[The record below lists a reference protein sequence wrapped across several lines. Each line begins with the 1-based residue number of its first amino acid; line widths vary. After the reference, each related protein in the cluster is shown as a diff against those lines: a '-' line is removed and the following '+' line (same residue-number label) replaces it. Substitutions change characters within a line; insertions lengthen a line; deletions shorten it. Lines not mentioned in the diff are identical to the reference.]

1 MTTIKNFIGRKM
13 IKGIYKR
20 SPLSIPKISKEKFLS
35 LSPENQ
41 KEYLRLY
48 REQVPPKME
57 QFRKPA
63 PVKIAFGGRGSL
75 AKSEST
81 ASLLI
86 QFAEHPDYFG
96 DNIKVIC
103 LRSVQKSIK
112 DSSYSLLCRKIQEL
126 GYTDFEITQNYIR
139 NKTNGSYFTFNGLND
154 FTSSQLKSLDS
165 YTIAY
170 VEESDGVSL
179 ETWDTLEA
187 TIRKEWIYKGEKYQA
202 EIWAVY
208 NPNTTNDPIT
218 QKFVRNPKPNWII
231 IKGAPLA
238 EDNPFYPDNLL
249 EKYETLLER
258 DPDEAK
264 HIYLGYPRNRQ
275 TNAVWNV
282 ADVLDCSDETRG
294 TKENEEGQ
302 IELGIDV
309 ARFGNDNSVI
319 TKRKGLSVLDIQ
331 KVHGF
336 NTQEVAGLAW
346 EMAGRRTDVLIKI
359 DIGYNQG
366 VYDLLNEWDANVVPV
381 NFGGRASNPEV
392 YANCASEMMFELP
405 LKSLFIPKE
414 YLTQT
419 LLEDLS
425 ERQYFYNSKGQK
437 QLEPKDNR
445 SENTKSC
452 FKNRHNGRSPD
463 EGDSLCLAFY
473 EKHNDMCY

>member
-1 MTTIKNFIGRKM
+1 M
-13 IKGIYKR
+13 IKGNYKR
-20 SPLSIPKISKEKFLS
+20 AEQVIPKISKEKFLS
-35 LSPENQ
+35 LSAEKQ

-48 REQVPPKME
+48 REQVSPKME
-57 QFRKPA
+57 RFREPH
-63 PVKIAFGGRGSL
+63 PVKIAYGGRGSL

-112 DSSYSLLCRKIQEL
+112 DSSYSLLCRKIEEL

-154 FTSSQLKSLDS
+154 FTSSQLKSLDA
-165 YTIAY
+165 YTIAFI
-170 VEESDGVSL
+170 EEADGVSL

-187 TIRKEWIYKGEKYQA
+187 TIRKEWVHKGVKHQA

-218 QKFVRNPKPNWII
+218 QKFVTNPKEDWLI
-231 IKGAPLA
+231 IKGEPLA
-238 EDNPFYPDNLL
+238 EDNPFYPENLL

-264 HIYLGYPRNRQ
+264 HIYLGYPRNKQ
-275 TNAVWNV
+275 TNAVWLV
-282 ADVLDCSDETRG
+282 SDVLDCSDENRNT
-294 TKENEEGQ
+294 EERQEGAVE
-302 IELGIDV
+302 IGIDV

-319 TKRKGLSVLDIQ
+319 TKRKGLAVLDIQ

-346 EMAGRRTDVLIKI
+346 EMAERDPAILIKI

-366 VYDLLNEWDANVVPV
+366 VYDLLNEWGANVVPV
-381 NFGGRASNPEV
+381 NFGGKADNSEV

-405 LKSLFIPKE
+405 LKSIYIPNE
-414 YLTQT
+414 FLTQT
-419 LLEDLS
+419 LLEDLA
-425 ERQYFYNSKGQK
+425 ERQYFYNAKGQK

-445 SENTKSC
+445 SDTTKSC
-452 FKNRHNGRSPD
+452 FKNRHGGRSPD
-463 EGDSLCLAFY
+463 EGDSVCLAFY
-473 EKHNDMCY
+473 EKRNDCCY

>member
-1 MTTIKNFIGRKM
+1 M
-13 IKGIYKR
+13 IKGKYKR
-20 SPLSIPKISKEKFLS
+20 AEQVIPKISKEKFLS
-35 LSPENQ
+35 LSAEKQ

-48 REQVPPKME
+48 REQVAPKME
-57 QFRKPA
+57 RFREPH
-63 PVKIAFGGRGSL
+63 PVKIAYGGRGSL

-112 DSSYSLLCRKIQEL
+112 DSSYSLLCRKIEEL

-154 FTSSQLKSLDS
+154 FTSSQLKSLDA
-165 YTIAY
+165 YTIAFI
-170 VEESDGVSL
+170 EEADGISL

-187 TIRKEWIYKGEKYQA
+187 TIRKEWVHNGVKHQA

-218 QKFVRNPKPNWII
+218 QKFVSNPKPEWLIV
-231 IKGAPLA
+231 KGEPLA
-238 EDNPFYPDNLL
+238 EDNPFYPENLL
-249 EKYETLLER
+249 EKYETLMER

-264 HIYLGYPRNRQ
+264 HIYLGYPRNKQ
-275 TNAVWNV
+275 TNAVWLV
-282 ADVLDCSDETRG
+282 SDVLDCSDENRNTEERQEGARSIGLDIARSPTGDKTVATLRQGFCVLEIRAVRG
-294 TKENEEGQ
+294 YNTQ
-302 IELGIDV
+302 DV
-309 ARFGNDNSVI
+309 AGMV
-319 TKRKGLSVLDIQ
+319 Q
-331 KVHGF
+331 
-336 NTQEVAGLAW
+336 
-346 EMAGRRTDVLIKI
+346 EMANYDKSIPIICDQGGNVGVL
-359 DIGYNQG
+359 
-366 VYDLLNEWDANVVPV
+366 DLLNEWGYNVVPV
-381 NFGGRASNPEV
+381 AFGGRADDPTV

-405 LKSLFIPKE
+405 LKQMYIPKE
-414 YLTQT
+414 YMTQE

-425 ERQYFYNSKGQK
+425 ERQYFYNAKGLK

-445 SENTKSC
+445 SEVAKSC

-463 EGDSLCLAFY
+463 TGDSVCLAFY
-473 EKHNDMCY
+473 NRRNDMCY

>member
-1 MTTIKNFIGRKM
+1 MNK
-13 IKGIYKR
+13 YKR
-20 SPLSIPKISKEKFLS
+20 AELVIPRISEKQFLS
-35 LSPENQ
+35 LSAEKQ
-41 KEYLRLY
+41 IEYLRLY
-48 REQVPPKME
+48 REQVTPKFE
-57 QFRKPA
+57 EWRKPH
-63 PVKIAFGGRGSL
+63 PVKIGVGGRGAG

-96 DNIKVIC
+96 ENIKVIC
-103 LRSVQKSIK
+103 LRSVQKSIR
-112 DSSYSLLCRKIQEL
+112 DSSYSLLCRKIDEL

-170 VEESDGVSL
+170 VEEADGVSL
-179 ETWDTLEA
+179 EVWDTLEA
-187 TIRKEWIYKGEKYQA
+187 TIRKEWIYNGKKYQA

-218 QKFVRNPKPNWII
+218 QKFVSNPREDWLITKCN
-231 IKGAPLA
+231 PLA
-238 EDNPFYPDNLL
+238 EDNPFFPDNLL
-249 EKYETLLER
+249 EKYETLAAR
-258 DPDEAK
+258 DPEEAK
-264 HIYLGYPRNRQ
+264 HIYLGYPRNKQ
-275 TNAVWNV
+275 LNAVWLV
-282 ADVLDCSDETRG
+282 SDVLDCT
-294 TKENEEGQ
+294 EESRNTDKAREGK

-319 TKRKGLSVLDIQ
+319 TKRKGHAVLDIQ

-346 EMAGRRTDVLIKI
+346 EMAGRSKGVLIKI

-366 VYDLLNEWDANVVPV
+366 VYDLLEEWGADIIPV
-381 NFGGRASNPEV
+381 SFGGSADNPDI
-392 YANCASEMMFELP
+392 YSNCASEMMFELP
-405 LKSLFIPKE
+405 IKDMYIPKE
-414 YLTQT
+414 LLSQT
-419 LLEDLS
+419 LIEDLT
-425 ERQYFYNSKGQK
+425 ERQYFYNTKGQK

-445 SENTKSC
+445 SETTKSC
-452 FKNRHNGRSPD
+452 FKNRHGGRSPD

-473 EKHNDMCY
+473 EKKINKAMLY

>member
-1 MTTIKNFIGRKM
+1 ML
-13 IKGIYKR
+13 KGTYKR
-20 SPLSIPKISKEKFLS
+20 AEKVIPLMPKEQYLKLS
-35 LSPENQ
+35 AEEQ
-41 KEYLRLY
+41 KLY
-48 REQVPPKME
+48 IRYFREQVAPKFE
-57 QFRKPA
+57 EWRKPHS
-63 PVKIAFGGRGSL
+63 VKIAYGGRGAG

-86 QFAEHPDYFG
+86 QFAEHPAYFG
-96 DNIKVIC
+96 DRIKVIC
-103 LRSVQKSIK
+103 LRTVQKSIK
-112 DSSYSLLCRKIQEL
+112 DSSYSLLCRKIEEL

-139 NKTNGSYFTFNGLND
+139 NTTNGSYFTFNGLND

-170 VEESDGVSL
+170 VEEADGVSL

-187 TIRKEWIYKGEKYQA
+187 TIRKEWVHNGEKHQA

-218 QKFVRNPKPNWII
+218 QKFVSNPKEDWLIT
-231 IKGAPLA
+231 KCEPLA

-249 EKYETLLER
+249 EKYETLMER

-264 HIYLGYPRNRQ
+264 HIYLGYPRNKQ
-275 TNAVWNV
+275 TNAVWLV
-282 ADVLDCSDETRG
+282 SDVLDCSDENR
-294 TKENEEGQ
+294 NDEERQEGA
-302 IELGIDV
+302 IEIGIDV

-319 TKRKGLSVLDIQ
+319 TKRKGLAVLDIQ

-346 EMAGRRTDVLIKI
+346 EMAERDPAILIKI

-366 VYDLLNEWDANVVPV
+366 VYDLLNEWGANVVPV
-381 NFGGRASNPEV
+381 NFGGKADNSEL

-405 LKSLFIPKE
+405 LKSIYIPNE
-414 YLTQT
+414 FLTQT
-419 LLEDLS
+419 LLEDLA
-425 ERQYFYNSKGQK
+425 ERQYYYNAKGQK

-445 SENTKSC
+445 SDTTKSC
-452 FKNRHNGRSPD
+452 FKNRHGGRSPD

-473 EKHNDMCY
+473 EKRNDCCY

>member
-1 MTTIKNFIGRKM
+1 M
-13 IKGIYKR
+13 IKGNYKR
-20 SPLSIPKISKEKFLS
+20 AEQVIPKISKEKFLS
-35 LSPENQ
+35 LSAEKQ

-48 REQVPPKME
+48 REQVAPKME
-57 QFRKPA
+57 RFREPH
-63 PVKIAFGGRGSL
+63 PVKIAYGGRGSL

-112 DSSYSLLCRKIQEL
+112 DSSYSLLCRKIEEL

-154 FTSSQLKSLDS
+154 FTSSQLKSLDA
-165 YTIAY
+165 YTIAFI
-170 VEESDGVSL
+170 EEADGISL

-187 TIRKEWIYKGEKYQA
+187 TIRKEWVHNGVKHQA

-218 QKFVRNPKPNWII
+218 QKFVSNPKPEWLI
-231 IKGAPLA
+231 IKGEPLA
-238 EDNPFYPDNLL
+238 EDNPFYPENLL

-264 HIYLGYPRNRQ
+264 HIYLGYPRNKQ
-275 TNAVWNV
+275 TNAVWLV
-282 ADVLDCSDETRG
+282 SDVLDCSDENRND
-294 TKENEEGQ
+294 KERQEGAVE
-302 IELGIDV
+302 IGIDV

-319 TKRKGLSVLDIQ
+319 TKRKGLAVLDIQ
-331 KVHGF
+331 KVHGY
-336 NTQEVAGLAW
+336 NTQEVAGVAW
-346 EMAGRRTDVLIKI
+346 DMAERDPAILMKI

-366 VYDLLNEWDANVVPV
+366 VYDLLNEWGANVVPV
-381 NFGGRASNPEV
+381 NFGGKADNSEV

-405 LKSLFIPKE
+405 LKSIYIPNE
-414 YLTQT
+414 FLTQT
-419 LLEDLS
+419 LLEDLA
-425 ERQYFYNSKGQK
+425 ERQYFYNAKGQK

-445 SENTKSC
+445 SDTTKSC
-452 FKNRHNGRSPD
+452 FKNRHGGRSPD
-463 EGDSLCLAFY
+463 EGDSVCLAFY
-473 EKHNDMCY
+473 EKRNDCCY

>member
-1 MTTIKNFIGRKM
+1 M
-13 IKGIYKR
+13 IKGSYKR
-20 SPLSIPKISKEKFLS
+20 AELVIPKISKEQFLE
-35 LSPENQ
+35 LDAKKQE
-41 KEYLRLY
+41 EYLRLY
-48 REQVPPKME
+48 REQVTPKFE
-57 QFRKPA
+57 EWRKPH
-63 PVKIAFGGRGSL
+63 PVKIGVGGRGAG

-103 LRSVQKSIK
+103 LRSVQKSIR
-112 DSSYSLLCRKIQEL
+112 DSSYSLLCRKIEEL
-126 GYTDFEITQNYIR
+126 GYTDFDITQNYIR
-139 NKTNGSYFTFNGLND
+139 NTTNGSYFTFNGLND

-170 VEESDGVSL
+170 VEEADGVSL

-187 TIRKEWIYKGEKYQA
+187 TIRKEWFFNGKKHQA

-208 NPNTTNDPIT
+208 NPSSTNDPIT
-218 QKFVRNPKPNWII
+218 QKFVTNPRDNWLIT
-231 IKGAPLA
+231 KCAPLA

-249 EKYETLLER
+249 EKYETLIER

-264 HIYLGYPRNRQ
+264 HVYLGYPRNKQ
-275 TNAVWNV
+275 LNAVWLV
-282 ADVLDCSDETRG
+282 SDVMDCTAESRNTEKA
-294 TKENEEGQ
+294 KEGK
-302 IELGIDV
+302 IEIGIDV

-319 TKRKGLSVLDIQ
+319 TKRKGFVVLDIK
-331 KVHGF
+331 KVHGY

-346 EMAGRRTDVLIKI
+346 EMAGRSKDVLIKI

-366 VYDLLNEWDANVVPV
+366 VYDLLAEWGAEIIPV
-381 NFGGRASNPEV
+381 NFGGTADNTDV
-392 YANCASEMMFELP
+392 YANCASEMMFNLP
-405 LKSLFIPKE
+405 VKDMYIPSG
-414 YLTQT
+414 LLSQT
-419 LLEDLS
+419 LLEDLT
-425 ERQYFYNSKGQK
+425 ERQYFYNSRGQK

-445 SENTKSC
+445 SETAKSC

-473 EKHNDMCY
+473 ERRINRPMLY

>member
-1 MTTIKNFIGRKM
+1 MV
-13 IKGIYKR
+13 KGNYKR
-20 SPLSIPKISKEKFLS
+20 AELVIPKISKEKFLS
-35 LSPENQ
+35 LSEEQQ

-48 REQVPPKME
+48 REQVAPCFE
-57 QFRKPA
+57 EWRKPA
-63 PVKIAFGGRGSL
+63 PVKVASGGRGAG

-86 QFAEHPDYFG
+86 QFAEHPSYFG

-103 LRSVQKSIK
+103 LRSVQKSIR
-112 DSSYSLLCRKIQEL
+112 DSSYSLLCRKIEEL

-154 FTSSQLKSLDS
+154 FTASQLKSLDA

-170 VEESDGVSL
+170 IEEADGVPL
-179 ETWDTLEA
+179 EVWDTLEA
-187 TIRKEWIYKGEKYQA
+187 TIRKEWIYKGEKHQA
-202 EIWAVY
+202 EIWAIY
-208 NPNTTNDPIT
+208 NPNTTSDPIT
-218 QKFVRNPKPNWII
+218 QKFVTNPKPEWMIT
-231 IKGAPLA
+231 KCEPLA

-264 HIYLGYPRNRQ
+264 HVYLGYPRNKQ
-275 TNAVWNV
+275 TNAAWLVS
-282 ADVLDCSDETRG
+282 DVLDATDEARNIDSDG
-294 TKENEEGQ
+294 AV
-302 IELGIDV
+302 ELGIDV

-346 EMAGRRTDVLIKI
+346 DMAERRTDILIKI

-366 VYDLLNEWDANVVPV
+366 VYDLLNEWGANVVPV
-381 NFGGRASNPEV
+381 NFGGKAGEPDI
-392 YANCASEMMFELP
+392 YANCAAEMFFELP
-405 LKSLFIPKE
+405 LKSLYLPKE
-414 YLTQT
+414 LLTQT
-419 LLEDLS
+419 LLEDLA
-425 ERQYFYNSKGQK
+425 ERQYFYNAKGQK
-437 QLEPKDNR
+437 QPEPKDNR
-445 SENTKSC
+445 SDTTKSC

-473 EKHNDMCY
+473 EKRNDMCY

>member
-1 MTTIKNFIGRKM
+1 M
-13 IKGIYKR
+13 IKGKYKR
-20 SPLSIPKISKEKFLS
+20 ADKVIPAISREMFLS
-35 LSPENQ
+35 LYEEEQ

-48 REQVPPKME
+48 REQVAPCFE
-57 QFRKPA
+57 EWRKPH
-63 PVKIAFGGRGSL
+63 PVKVACGGRGAG

-112 DSSYSLLCRKIQEL
+112 ESSYSLLCRKIDEL

-139 NKTNGSYFTFNGLND
+139 NKTNGSYFSFNGLND

-165 YTIAY
+165 YTIAFI
-170 VEESDGVSL
+170 EEADGVSL
-179 ETWDTLEA
+179 EVWDTLEA
-187 TIRKEWIYKGEKYQA
+187 TIRKEWNYKGEKRQA

-218 QKFVRNPKPNWII
+218 QKFVSNPKPDWLIT
-231 IKGAPLA
+231 KCKPLA

-249 EKYETLLER
+249 EKYENLMER

-264 HIYLGYPRNRQ
+264 HIYLGYPRNKQ
-275 TNAVWNV
+275 TNAVWLV
-282 ADVLDCSDETRG
+282 SDVLDCSDENRNTEERQEGARSIGLDIARSPTGDKTVATLRQGFCVLEIRAVRG
-294 TKENEEGQ
+294 YNTQ
-302 IELGIDV
+302 DV
-309 ARFGNDNSVI
+309 AGMV
-319 TKRKGLSVLDIQ
+319 Q
-331 KVHGF
+331 
-336 NTQEVAGLAW
+336 
-346 EMAGRRTDVLIKI
+346 EMANYDKSIPIICDQGGNVGVL
-359 DIGYNQG
+359 
-366 VYDLLNEWDANVVPV
+366 DLLNEWGYNVVPV
-381 NFGGRASNPEV
+381 AFGGRADDPTV

-405 LKSLFIPKE
+405 LKQMYIPKE
-414 YLTQT
+414 YMTQE

-425 ERQYFYNSKGQK
+425 ERQYFYNAKGLK

-445 SENTKSC
+445 SDTTKSC

-473 EKHNDMCY
+473 EKRNDCCY

>member
-1 MTTIKNFIGRKM
+1 MV
-13 IKGIYKR
+13 KGTYKR
-20 SPLSIPKISKEKFLS
+20 AKQVIPKITKEEFLK
-35 LSPENQ
+35 LSAEKQ
-41 KEYLRLY
+41 KEYIQLY
-48 REQVPPKME
+48 REQVTPKME
-57 QFRKPA
+57 RFREPH
-63 PVKIAFGGRGSL
+63 PVKIAYGGRASL

-86 QFAEHPDYFG
+86 QFAEHPSYFG

-112 DSSYSLLCRKIQEL
+112 DSSYSLLCRKIEEL

-154 FTSSQLKSLDS
+154 FTSSQLKSLDN

-170 VEESDGVSL
+170 IEEADGVSL

-187 TIRKEWIYKGEKYQA
+187 TIRKEWYYQGQKHQA

-218 QKFVRNPKPNWII
+218 QKFVSNPKPEWLI
-231 IKGAPLA
+231 IKGQPLA

-249 EKYETLLER
+249 EKYENLLER

-275 TNAVWNV
+275 TNSVWNV
-282 ADVLDCSDETRG
+282 ADVMDCTDEARNSEEAQEGARSIGLDIARSPTGDKTVATLRQGFCVLEIRAVRG
-294 TKENEEGQ
+294 YNTQ
-302 IELGIDV
+302 DV
-309 ARFGNDNSVI
+309 AGMV
-319 TKRKGLSVLDIQ
+319 Q
-331 KVHGF
+331 
-336 NTQEVAGLAW
+336 
-346 EMAGRRTDVLIKI
+346 EMANYDKSIPIICDQGGNVGVL
-359 DIGYNQG
+359 
-366 VYDLLNEWDANVVPV
+366 DLLNEWGYNVVPV
-381 NFGGRASNPEV
+381 AFGGRADDPTV

-405 LKSLFIPKE
+405 LKQMYIPKE
-414 YLTQT
+414 YMTQE

-425 ERQYFYNSKGQK
+425 ERQYFYNSKGLK

-445 SENTKSC
+445 SETTKSC

-463 EGDSLCLAFY
+463 TGDSVCLAFY
-473 EKHNDMCY
+473 NKRNDMCY

>member
-1 MTTIKNFIGRKM
+1 M
-13 IKGIYKR
+13 IKGEYKR
-20 SPLSIPKISKEKFLS
+20 AELVIPRISEAQFLKMS
-35 LSPENQ
+35 AEEQ
-41 KEYLRLY
+41 TEYLRLF
-48 REQVPPKME
+48 REQVTPKME
-57 QFRKPA
+57 RFREPH
-63 PVKIAFGGRGSL
+63 PVKIAYGVRGSL

-96 DNIKVIC
+96 ENIKVIC
-103 LRSVQKSIK
+103 LRSVQKSIRE
-112 DSSYSLLCRKIQEL
+112 SSYSLLCRKIEEL

-139 NKTNGSYFTFNGLND
+139 NTTNGSYFTFNGLND
-154 FTSSQLKSLDS
+154 FTASQLKSLDF

-170 VEESDGVSL
+170 IEEADGVSL

-187 TIRKEWIYKGEKYQA
+187 TIRKEWNYKGKKYQA

-208 NPNTTNDPIT
+208 NPNTLNDPIT
-218 QKFVRNPKPNWII
+218 QKFVSNPREDWLI
-231 IKGAPLA
+231 IKGEPLA
-238 EDNPFYPDNLL
+238 EDNPFFPDNLL
-249 EKYETLLER
+249 EKYEALMER

-264 HIYLGYPRNRQ
+264 HVYLGYPRNNQ
-275 TNAVWNV
+275 TNAVWLV
-282 ADVLDCSDETRG
+282 SDVMDSTDESRNTSK
-294 TKENEEGQ
+294 TKEGK
-302 IELGIDV
+302 IEIGIDV

-319 TKRKGLSVLDIQ
+319 TKRKGLAVLDMQ

-346 EMAGRRTDVLIKI
+346 EMAGRSKDVLMKI

-366 VYDLLNEWDANVVPV
+366 VYDLLEEWGADIIPV
-381 NFGGRASNPEV
+381 SFGGSADNPDI

-405 LKSLFIPKE
+405 VKDMYIPKQ

-419 LLEDLS
+419 LLEDLT

-445 SENTKSC
+445 SETTKSC
-452 FKNRHNGRSPD
+452 FKNRHGGRSPD

-473 EKHNDMCY
+473 ERKINRPMLY

>member
-1 MTTIKNFIGRKM
+1 MV
-13 IKGIYKR
+13 KGTYKR
-20 SPLSIPKISKEKFLS
+20 AKQVIPKITKEEFLK
-35 LSPENQ
+35 LSEEKQ
-41 KEYLRLY
+41 KEYIQLY
-48 REQVPPKME
+48 REQVTPKME
-57 QFRKPA
+57 RFREPH
-63 PVKIAFGGRGSL
+63 PVKIAYGGRASL

-86 QFAEHPDYFG
+86 QFAEHPSYFG

-112 DSSYSLLCRKIQEL
+112 DSSYSLLCRKIEEL

-154 FTSSQLKSLDS
+154 FTSSQLKSLDA
-165 YTIAY
+165 YTIAFI
-170 VEESDGVSL
+170 EEADGISL

-187 TIRKEWIYKGEKYQA
+187 TIRKEWVHNGVKHQA

-218 QKFVRNPKPNWII
+218 QKFVSNPKPEWLIV
-231 IKGAPLA
+231 KGEPLA

-249 EKYETLLER
+249 EKYETLMER

-264 HIYLGYPRNRQ
+264 HIYLGYPRNKQ
-275 TNAVWNV
+275 TNAVWLV
-282 ADVLDCSDETRG
+282 SDVLDCSDENRNT
-294 TKENEEGQ
+294 EERQEGAVE
-302 IELGIDV
+302 IGIDV

-319 TKRKGLSVLDIQ
+319 TKRKGLAVLDIQ

-346 EMAGRRTDVLIKI
+346 EMAERDPAILIKI

-366 VYDLLNEWDANVVPV
+366 VYDLLNEWGANVVPV
-381 NFGGRASNPEV
+381 NFGGKADNSEL

-405 LKSLFIPKE
+405 LKSIYIPNE
-414 YLTQT
+414 LLTQT
-419 LLEDLS
+419 LLEDLA
-425 ERQYFYNSKGQK
+425 ERQYFYNAKGQK

-445 SENTKSC
+445 SDTTKSC

-473 EKHNDMCY
+473 EKRNDMCY

>member
-1 MTTIKNFIGRKM
+1 M
-13 IKGIYKR
+13 IKGKYKR
-20 SPLSIPKISKEKFLS
+20 AELTIPRISNEKFLS
-35 LSPENQ
+35 LSDNEQ
-41 KEYLRLY
+41 KEYIRLF
-48 REQVPPKME
+48 REQVTPKFE
-57 QFRKPA
+57 KWRNPA
-63 PVKIAFGGRGSL
+63 PVKIGVGGRGAG

-86 QFAEHPDYFG
+86 QFAEHPSYFG

-112 DSSYSLLCRKIQEL
+112 DSSYSLLCRKIEEL

-154 FTSSQLKSLDS
+154 FTSSQLKSLDN

-170 VEESDGVSL
+170 IEESDGVSL

-187 TIRKEWIYKGEKYQA
+187 TIRKEWVYNGVKHQA

-208 NPNTTNDPIT
+208 NQNTTNDPIT
-218 QKFVRNPKPNWII
+218 QKFVSNPKPDWII
-231 IKGAPLA
+231 TKCEPLA

-249 EKYETLLER
+249 EKYEALMER

-275 TNAVWNV
+275 TNSVWNV
-282 ADVLDCSDETRG
+282 ADVLDCTDEERNTD
-294 TKENEEGQ
+294 ENHEGGV
-302 IELGIDV
+302 ELGIDV
-309 ARFGNDNSVI
+309 ARFGADNSVI
-319 TKRKGLSVLDIQ
+319 TKRKGLCVLDIQ

-346 EMAGRRTDVLIKI
+346 EMAKRNPDVLIKI

-366 VYDLLNEWDANVVPV
+366 VYDLLNEWGANVVPV
-381 NFGGRASNPEV
+381 NFGGKAEDCNI
-392 YANCASEMMFELP
+392 YANCASEMMFNLP
-405 LKSLFIPKE
+405 VKEMYIPKE
-414 YLTQT
+414 LLSQT

-425 ERQYFYNSKGQK
+425 ERQFFYNSKGLK

-452 FKNRHNGRSPD
+452 FKNRHGGRSPD
-463 EGDSLCLAFY
+463 EGDSVCLAFY
-473 EKHNDMCY
+473 EKRNDMCY

>member
-1 MTTIKNFIGRKM
+1 M
-13 IKGIYKR
+13 IKGNYKR
-20 SPLSIPKISKEKFLS
+20 AEQVIPKISKEKFLS
-35 LSPENQ
+35 LSAEKQ

-48 REQVPPKME
+48 REQVVPKFE
-57 QFRKPA
+57 EWRKPHS
-63 PVKIAFGGRGSL
+63 VKIAYGGRGAG

-96 DNIKVIC
+96 DRIKVIC
-103 LRSVQKSIK
+103 LRTVQKSIK
-112 DSSYSLLCRKIQEL
+112 DSSYSLLCRKIEEL

-139 NKTNGSYFTFNGLND
+139 NTTNGSYFTFNGLND
-154 FTSSQLKSLDS
+154 FTSSQLKSLDA
-165 YTIAY
+165 YTIAFI
-170 VEESDGVSL
+170 EEADGVSL

-187 TIRKEWIYKGEKYQA
+187 TIRKEWVHNGEKHQA

-218 QKFVRNPKPNWII
+218 QKFVSNPKEDWLIT
-231 IKGAPLA
+231 KCEPLA

-249 EKYETLLER
+249 EKYETLMER

-264 HIYLGYPRNRQ
+264 HIYLGYPRNKQ
-275 TNAVWNV
+275 TNAVWLV
-282 ADVLDCSDETRG
+282 SDVLDCSDENR
-294 TKENEEGQ
+294 NDEERQEGA
-302 IELGIDV
+302 IEIGIDV

-319 TKRKGLSVLDIQ
+319 TKRKGLAVLDIQ

-346 EMAGRRTDVLIKI
+346 EMAERDPAILIKI

-366 VYDLLNEWDANVVPV
+366 VYDLLNEWGANVVPV
-381 NFGGRASNPEV
+381 NFGGKADNSEL

-405 LKSLFIPKE
+405 LKSIYIPNE
-414 YLTQT
+414 FLTQT
-419 LLEDLS
+419 LLEDLA
-425 ERQYFYNSKGQK
+425 ERQYYYNAKGQK

-445 SENTKSC
+445 SDTTKSC
-452 FKNRHNGRSPD
+452 FKNRHGGRSPD

-473 EKHNDMCY
+473 EKRNDCCY

>member
-1 MTTIKNFIGRKM
+1 M
-13 IKGIYKR
+13 IKGKYKR
-20 SPLSIPKISKEKFLS
+20 ADKVIPAISREKFLS
-35 LSPENQ
+35 LSEEQQ

-48 REQVPPKME
+48 REQVAPCFE
-57 QFRKPA
+57 EWRKPHS
-63 PVKIAFGGRGSL
+63 VKIATGGRGAG

-112 DSSYSLLCRKIQEL
+112 DSSYSLLCRKIEEL

-154 FTSSQLKSLDS
+154 FTSSQLKSLDN

-170 VEESDGVSL
+170 VEEADGVSL

-187 TIRKEWIYKGEKYQA
+187 TIRKEWNYKGEKRQA

-218 QKFVRNPKPNWII
+218 QKFVSNPKPNWLIT
-231 IKGAPLA
+231 KCKPLA

-249 EKYETLLER
+249 EKYENLMER

-264 HIYLGYPRNRQ
+264 HVYLGYPRNNQ
-275 TNAVWNV
+275 TNALWLVSDVMDSTDESRNSEEAQEGARSIGLDIARSPTGDKTV
-282 ADVLDCSDETRG
+282 ATLRQGFCVLEIRAVRG
-294 TKENEEGQ
+294 YNTQ
-302 IELGIDV
+302 DV
-309 ARFGNDNSVI
+309 AGMV
-319 TKRKGLSVLDIQ
+319 Q
-331 KVHGF
+331 
-336 NTQEVAGLAW
+336 
-346 EMAGRRTDVLIKI
+346 EMANYDKSIPIICDQGGNIGVL
-359 DIGYNQG
+359 
-366 VYDLLNEWDANVVPV
+366 DLLNEWGYNVVPV
-381 NFGGRASNPEV
+381 AFGGRADDPTV

-405 LKSLFIPKE
+405 LKQMYIPKE
-414 YLTQT
+414 YMTQE

-425 ERQYFYNSKGQK
+425 ERQYFYNSKGLK

-445 SENTKSC
+445 SEVAKTC

-463 EGDSLCLAFY
+463 TGDSVCLAFY
-473 EKHNDMCY
+473 NRRNDMCY

>member
-1 MTTIKNFIGRKM
+1 M
-13 IKGIYKR
+13 IKGKYKR
-20 SPLSIPKISKEKFLS
+20 AEQVIPKISKEKFLS
-35 LSPENQ
+35 LSAEKQ
-41 KEYLRLY
+41 IEYLRLY
-48 REQVPPKME
+48 REQVAPKME
-57 QFRKPA
+57 RFREPH
-63 PVKIAFGGRGSL
+63 PVKIAYGGRGSL

-86 QFAEHPDYFG
+86 QFAEHPSYFG
-96 DNIKVIC
+96 DKIKVIC
-103 LRSVQKSIK
+103 LRTVQKSIK
-112 DSSYSLLCRKIQEL
+112 DSSYSLLCRKIEEL

-139 NKTNGSYFTFNGLND
+139 NTTNGSYFTFNGLND

-165 YTIAY
+165 YTIAFI
-170 VEESDGVSL
+170 EEADGISL

-187 TIRKEWIYKGEKYQA
+187 TIRKEWVHNGEKHQA

-218 QKFVRNPKPNWII
+218 QKFVSNPKPDWLI
-231 IKGAPLA
+231 IKGEPLA

-249 EKYETLLER
+249 EKYETLMER

-264 HIYLGYPRNRQ
+264 HIYLGYPRNKQ
-275 TNAVWNV
+275 TNAVWLV
-282 ADVLDCSDETRG
+282 SDVLDCSDENRND
-294 TKENEEGQ
+294 KERQEGA
-302 IELGIDV
+302 IEIGIDV

-319 TKRKGLSVLDIQ
+319 TKRKGLAVLDIQ

-346 EMAGRRTDVLIKI
+346 EMAERDPAILIKI

-366 VYDLLNEWDANVVPV
+366 VYDLLNEWGANVVPV
-381 NFGGRASNPEV
+381 NFGGKADNAEM

-405 LKSLFIPKE
+405 LKSIYIPKE
-414 YLTQT
+414 LLTQT
-419 LLEDLS
+419 LLEDLA
-425 ERQYFYNSKGQK
+425 ERQYYYNAKGQK

-445 SENTKSC
+445 SDTTKSC
-452 FKNRHNGRSPD
+452 FKNRHGGRSPD

-473 EKHNDMCY
+473 EKRSDCCY

>member
-1 MTTIKNFIGRKM
+1 MV
-13 IKGIYKR
+13 KGKYKR
-20 SPLSIPKISKEKFLS
+20 AELVIPRISREKFLS
-35 LSPENQ
+35 LSAEQQ
-41 KEYLRLY
+41 KEYLRLF
-48 REQVPPKME
+48 REQVAPKME
-57 QFRKPA
+57 RFREPH
-63 PVKIAFGGRGSL
+63 PVKIAYGGRGSL

-112 DSSYSLLCRKIQEL
+112 DSSYSLLCRKIEEL

-139 NKTNGSYFTFNGLND
+139 NKTNGSYFSFNGLND

-170 VEESDGVSL
+170 VEEADGVSL

-187 TIRKEWIYKGEKYQA
+187 TIRKEWIYKGEKRQA

-218 QKFVRNPKPNWII
+218 QKFVSKPRPDWLI
-231 IKGAPLA
+231 IKGEPLA
-238 EDNPFYPDNLL
+238 EDNPFFPDNLL
-249 EKYETLLER
+249 EKYENLMER

-264 HIYLGYPRNRQ
+264 HVYLGYPRNKQ
-275 TNAVWNV
+275 TNAVWLVSDVMDSTGEERNTEEAQEGARSIGLDIARSPTGDKTV
-282 ADVLDCSDETRG
+282 ATLRQGFCVLEIRAVRG
-294 TKENEEGQ
+294 YNTQ
-302 IELGIDV
+302 DV
-309 ARFGNDNSVI
+309 AGMV
-319 TKRKGLSVLDIQ
+319 Q
-331 KVHGF
+331 
-336 NTQEVAGLAW
+336 
-346 EMAGRRTDVLIKI
+346 EMANYDKSIPIICDQGGNIGVL
-359 DIGYNQG
+359 
-366 VYDLLNEWDANVVPV
+366 DLLNEWGYNVVPV
-381 NFGGRASNPEV
+381 AFGGRADDPTV

-405 LKSLFIPKE
+405 LKQMYIPKE
-414 YLTQT
+414 YMTQE

-425 ERQYFYNSKGQK
+425 ERQYFYNSKGLK

-445 SENTKSC
+445 SEAAKTC

-463 EGDSLCLAFY
+463 TGDSVCLAFY
-473 EKHNDMCY
+473 NRRNDCCY